1 MLDSLFAPGTKARA
15 IAEHI
20 LARASKGRW
29 ATDKEIRETVGDVSK
44 QQIGKVRERLREAG
58 LIKWKGRYSR
68 WRHRARRA
76 EAMEVPA

>member
-20 LARASKGRW
+20 LARAAKGRW
-29 ATDKEIRETVGDVSK
+29 ATDREIREVVGAVSK
-44 QQIGKVRERLREAG
+44 QQIGRVRERLREAG

-68 WRHRARRA
+68 WGHRRRRA
-76 EAMEVPA
+76 EQMEVAA